1 MFPLENIRPYREKNH
16 THHAD
21 HPDMRHHLGKCRAL
35 IHVRARGGDHMRQR
49 GKLLYPCM
57 SALQHLYGGGFSGT
71 IGAEQTEANSFW
83 YRKINAVNGD
93 DTGVVLDQIGGTDDG
108 CHEIFLPSM

>member
-1 MFPLENIRPYREKNH
+1 MIARVAAIICVSGEKL
-16 THHAD
+16 
-21 HPDMRHHLGKCRAL
+21 R
-35 IHVRARGGDHMRQR
+35 
-49 GKLLYPCM
+49 KLLYPRM
-57 SALQHLYGGGFSGT
+57 GALQHLYGGGFSGT